1 MNVGAALEE
10 LRQHVGTQF
19 DGTVVEAFC
28 SAVSLDLS
36 RP

>member
-1 MNVGAALEE
+1 MDVGAALEE
-10 LRQHVGTQF
+10 LERHVGTQF

-28 SAVSLDLS
+28 RVVSLDLS